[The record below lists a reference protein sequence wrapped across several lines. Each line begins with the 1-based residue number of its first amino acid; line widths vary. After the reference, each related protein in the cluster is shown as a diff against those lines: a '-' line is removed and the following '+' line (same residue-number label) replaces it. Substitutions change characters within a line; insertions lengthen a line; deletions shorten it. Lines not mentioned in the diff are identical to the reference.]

1 VFGHIQAFFDSSSS
15 SSNMTYL
22 HPYVNSCS
30 ASEHASRAALKP
42 LLFLTLLVSYA
53 AATPQQ
59 YVSRVATTD
68 CSKHPDKAYGR
79 HGKPVPD
86 VRSSF
91 TFVRLDDN
99 TSSADAPVLASQGS
113 SIHSSRS
120 QQQITVMSADA
131 VTAGADSESATP
143 RSSPLALCAGY
154 SYALDVNFGG
164 SLVNALVSSSAG
176 RLLTDQRPGALE
188 AVTDTAEALGL
199 LNLYREDW

>member
-1 VFGHIQAFFDSSSS
+1 MAYAH
-15 SSNMTYL
+15 
-22 HPYVNSCS
+22 NSCS
-30 ASEHASRAALKP
+30 ASKNASGAAISKLLP
-42 LLFLTLLVSYA
+42 LILLVSYA

-68 CSKHPDKAYGR
+68 CSRHPDKAYGR

-91 TFVRLDDN
+91 TFVRLDN
-99 TSSADAPVLASQGS
+99 NPSSADASVLASQGS
-113 SIHSSRS
+113 STDSSRS

-131 VTAGADSESATP
+131 VTAGADPAAT

-154 SYALDVNFGG
+154 SYALEVNFGG
-164 SLVNALVSSSAG
+164 SLVNALVSSSTG
-176 RLLTDQRPGALE
+176 RLSTDQRPGALE

-199 LNLYREDW
+199 LNLYREEW

>member
-1 VFGHIQAFFDSSSS
+1 MKYPLPCGRCGSASQHTSRSAV
-15 SSNMTYL
+15 SNL
-22 HPYVNSCS
+22 ILLAVLVPYV
-30 ASEHASRAALKP
+30 
-42 LLFLTLLVSYA
+42 

-59 YVSRVATTD
+59 YVPRIATTD
-68 CSKHPDKAYGR
+68 CSRHPDKAYGR

-99 TSSADAPVLASQGS
+99 NTTSSTNASVLASQGGS
-113 SIHSSRS
+113 VTS

-131 VTAGADSESATP
+131 VTTGAAAAEAAASRA
-143 RSSPLALCAGY
+143 SPLALCAGY
-154 SYALDVNFGG
+154 SYSLDVNFGG
-164 SLVNALVSSSAG
+164 SLVNALVSSSIG
-176 RLLTDQRPGALE
+176 KLTTDQRPGALE